1 MEEKKDIRNTSA
13 EELQKFCTEHK
24 LPKFRAKQI
33 QEWLWKKKAVS
44 FDEMTS
50 LSKPMRDLF
59 AIHFIINAVKIHKG
73 ERSIDGTIKYSLQL
87 HDKLLVEGVLI
98 PSKNRLTAC
107 VSSQVGCS
115 LACEFCATGT
125 LKLARNLTA
134 AEIYDQ
140 VFILNQEAISNFG
153 KPLSNIVYM
162 GMGEPLLN
170 YKNTLRSVEML
181 CSDKGMGI
189 SPRRITVSTA
199 GIAKMIRKLGDDEVR
214 FNLAL
219 SLHAANDEKRNK
231 LMEINETN
239 NLEELSEALIYFHEK
254 TGTRVTFEYIIFK
267 DFNDEI
273 EDAQELAQFCKCVP
287 CKINIIEY
295 NPIDDG
301 QFQQADPQKVIA
313 FANFLETKN
322 LIVNVR
328 RSRGKDIDA
337 ACGQLANKNK
347 AISLQERVLK

>member
-1 MEEKKDIRNTSA
+1 MEEKKDIRNTNV
-13 EELQKFCTEHK
+13 EDLQKFCAEHK
-24 LPKFRAKQI
+24 LPKFRAKQV

-50 LSKPMRDLF
+50 LSKSMRDLF
-59 AIHFIINAVKIHKG
+59 SFHYSINAVKIHKG

-140 VFILNQEAISNFG
+140 VFILNEEAISNFG

-170 YKNTLRSVEML
+170 YNAVLESINLITTE
-181 CSDKGMGI
+181 KGLGM
-189 SPRRITVSTA
+189 SPKRITVSTA
-199 GIAKMIRKLGDDEVR
+199 GISKMIKKLGDDGAR
-214 FNLAL
+214 FNLAI
-219 SLHAANDEKRNK
+219 SLHSANDSKRDI
-231 LMEINETN
+231 LMPINQKI
-239 NLEELSEALIYFHEK
+239 NLEELRESVRYFYDK
-254 TGTRVTFEYIIFK
+254 TGSRVTYEYILFK
-267 DFNDEI
+267 DLNDNI
-273 EDAQELAQFCKCVP
+273 EDAQKLVQFTKASA

-295 NPIDDG
+295 NTVDDL
-301 QFQQADPQKVIA
+301 PYEKSSNRVTE
-313 FANFLETKN
+313 NFMKYLEER
-322 LIVNVR
+322 NVLVTLR
-328 RSRGKDIDA
+328 KSKGKDINA
-337 ACGQLANKNK
+337 ACGQLVNK
-347 AISLQERVLK
+347 LK

>member
-1 MEEKKDIRNTSA
+1 MEEKKDIRNTSV
-13 EELQKFCTEHK
+13 EDLQKFCAEHK

-59 AIHFIINAVKIHKG
+59 ANHFIINAVKIHKG

-140 VFILNQEAISNFG
+140 VFILNEEAISNFG

-170 YKNTLRSVEML
+170 YNAVLESINLITNE
-181 CSDKGMGI
+181 KGLGM
-189 SPRRITVSTA
+189 SPKRITVSTA
-199 GIAKMIRKLGDDEVR
+199 GISKMIKKLGDDGAR
-214 FNLAL
+214 FNLAI
-219 SLHAANDEKRNK
+219 SLHSATDSKRDI
-231 LMEINETN
+231 LMPINQKI
-239 NLEELSEALIYFHEK
+239 NLEELRESVRYFYDK
-254 TGTRVTFEYIIFK
+254 TASRVTYEYILFK
-267 DFNDEI
+267 DLNDSI
-273 EDAQELAQFCKCVP
+273 EDAQKLVQFTKASP
-287 CKINIIEY
+287 CKINLIEY
-295 NPIDDG
+295 NTVDDL
-301 QFQQADPQKVIA
+301 PYEKSSNRVTE
-313 FANFLETKN
+313 NFMKYLEERNILVTLRK
-322 LIVNVR
+322 
-328 RSRGKDIDA
+328 SKGKDINA
-337 ACGQLANKNK
+337 ACGQLVNK
-347 AISLQERVLK
+347 LK

>member
-1 MEEKKDIRNTSA
+1 MEEKKDIRNTSV
-13 EELQKFCTEHK
+13 ENLQKFCAEHK

-59 AIHFIINAVKIHKG
+59 ATHFIINSVKIHKG

-140 VFILNQEAISNFG
+140 VFILNEEAISNFG

-170 YKNTLRSVEML
+170 YKAVLESINLITTE
-181 CSDKGMGI
+181 KGLGM
-189 SPRRITVSTA
+189 SPKRVTVSTA
-199 GIAKMIRKLGDDEVR
+199 GIAKMIRKLGDDGAR
-214 FNLAL
+214 FNLAI
-219 SLHAANDEKRNK
+219 SLHSASDSKRDIIMPINK
-231 LMEINETN
+231 KI
-239 NLEELSEALIYFHEK
+239 NLEELRESVRYFYDK
-254 TGTRVTFEYIIFK
+254 TGSRVTYEYILFK
-267 DFNDEI
+267 DLNDSI
-273 EDAQELAQFCKCVP
+273 EDARKLVQFTKASP
-287 CKINIIEY
+287 CKINLIEY
-295 NPIDDG
+295 NSVDDLAYEKSSNRVTE
-301 QFQQADPQKVIA
+301 QFMKY
-313 FANFLETKN
+313 LEERNILVTLRK
-322 LIVNVR
+322 
-328 RSRGKDIDA
+328 SKGKDINA
-337 ACGQLANKNK
+337 ACGQLVNK
-347 AISLQERVLK
+347 LK